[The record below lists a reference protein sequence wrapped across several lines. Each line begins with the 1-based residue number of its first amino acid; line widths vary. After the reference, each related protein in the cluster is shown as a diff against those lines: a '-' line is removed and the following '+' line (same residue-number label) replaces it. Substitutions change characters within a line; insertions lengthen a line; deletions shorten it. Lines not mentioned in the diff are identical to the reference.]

1 MKKHHS
7 FFLII
12 AFVLWSNIAH
22 SQVTEGKVI
31 YDISYP
37 ESGLDDVTLQMLPSE
52 SSTYFKDDK
61 MRIDMKMGMGINNS
75 ILVDN
80 SKKDVH
86 VLMDMM
92 GNKMDM
98 YMTEKEIAKELDDEG
113 KYTITKS
120 EETKEIAGYTCNK
133 AVISTKE
140 GSKFNVWYT
149 TKIKIENA
157 NWNNQFKSLDGF
169 LMEFRM
175 NQNGLTMEMTA
186 RSISLEKVNDAIFA
200 VPDGYKVMSKE
211 DLKKMSKGR

>member
-1 MKKHHS
+1 MKKHLS
-7 FFLII
+7 FYLII
-12 AFVLWSNIAH
+12 VFVLACNFSY
-22 SQVTEGKVI
+22 SQITEGKVV

-37 ESGLDDVTLQMLPSE
+37 ESGLDAQTLQMLPSE
-52 SSTYFKDDK
+52 SSTYFKNDR
-61 MRIDMKMGMGINNS
+61 MRIDMKMGMGMNNR

-98 YMTEKEIAKELDDEG
+98 YMTEKEIDKELNDEG
-113 KYTITKS
+113 EYTISKS
-120 EETKEIAGYTCNK
+120 DETKEIAGYICNK
-133 AVISTKE
+133 AVINTKD
-140 GSKFNVWYT
+140 GNKFNVWYT
-149 TKIKIENA
+149 KKINIKNA

-186 RSISLEKVNDAIFA
+186 RNISLEKVNDEIFI
-200 VPDGYKVMSKE
+200 VPEGYKVMSKE
-211 DLKKMSKGR
+211 DLKKMSKGK